1 MVSLKSV
8 RRLAVYSKKG
18 KFSDVTA
25 LVMLQSLFGWA
36 GPEIL
41 VQPRKYSC
49 FSTAESGGSYASAN
63 DHRLAKVM

>member
-1 MVSLKSV
+1 MNDDNMIHDT
-8 RRLAVYSKKG
+8 RLLYHQACARCS
-18 KFSDVTA
+18 A
-25 LVMLQSLFGWA
+25 QSLFGWA